1 MLRERSKV
9 VYESRGLQYL
19 VAVMIVMGFISDVI
33 EAQMQPSPD
42 SRAREI
48 FFWLELGVTGFY
60 TLELLANA
68 FVHSAHC
75 FQEFYSEKQNWIDAG
90 VVLC

>member
-1 MLRERSKV
+1 M
-9 VYESRGLQYL
+9 
-19 VAVMIVMGFISDVI
+19 
-33 EAQMQPSPD
+33 
-42 SRAREI
+42 
-48 FFWLELGVTGFY
+48 TGFY